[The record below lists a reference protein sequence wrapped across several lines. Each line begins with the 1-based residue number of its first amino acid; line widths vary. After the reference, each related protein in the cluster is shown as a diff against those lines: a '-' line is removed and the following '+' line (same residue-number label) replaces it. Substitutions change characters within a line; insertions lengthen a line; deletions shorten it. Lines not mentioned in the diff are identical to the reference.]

1 MSIGALQVQR
11 LPQIYT
17 NTDTD
22 YCLVDVC
29 TWILT
34 TRIGLQADGNGLWD
48 TEHMKKNFD
57 VLFEEDVI
65 KEYGAVANH
74 PILGKKWTVR
84 CVYILQY
91 VYTSKVC
98 GMWHG
103 DGVLVYFR
111 FVGWL
116 IILIMF
122 CELEYRQHYAH
133 IHAHATTPNDAPRHT
148 PLAHAPRVR
157 ALLSA
162 LPPLPAAHLCH
173 ALLPLPSSACC
184 SCCAAR

>member
-1 MSIGALQVQR
+1 
-11 LPQIYT
+11 
-17 NTDTD
+17 
-22 YCLVDVC
+22 
-29 TWILT
+29 
-34 TRIGLQADGNGLWD
+34 
-48 TEHMKKNFD
+48 MKKNFD

-162 LPPLPAAHLCH
+162 LRYPVISAGLDTVAAFVE
-173 ALLPLPSSACC
+173 AATAPSCDCDVMSLQGCDGVLDF
-184 SCCAAR
+184 R